1 MENITNIYGSFLAL
15 HFLLEL
21 LLLLGLKKW
30 AEHAAAY
37 DHLKVEAQK
46 PVVQN
51 RAVKPEYKESSF
63 DQSFVLLDAKH
74 ATNIPITH
82 QGTILMCVALTGNL
96 TANFVFFLPLC
107 VSFLIS
113 SNIPR
118 FSPTLQRICI
128 HSKNALAAFCRPH

>member
-118 FSPTLQRICI
+118 FSPTQHLYP
-128 HSKNALAAFCRPH
+128 L